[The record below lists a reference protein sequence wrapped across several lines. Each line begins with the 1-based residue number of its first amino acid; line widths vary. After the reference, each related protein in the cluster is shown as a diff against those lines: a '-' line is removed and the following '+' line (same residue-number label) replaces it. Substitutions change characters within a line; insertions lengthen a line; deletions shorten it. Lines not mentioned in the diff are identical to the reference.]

1 MKGVHP
7 METLRFSNFLDPYIQ
22 TMPDSMQDGMLYRL
36 TYAENLTR
44 LTFYVTFPQL
54 VPATDFFSLEKTL
67 QQALEIETVRIA
79 PNYAA
84 TLCQTAYFP
93 ELLQLLKR
101 EQPVVNGFFDHAQIQ
116 QDGQCWTI
124 TLKNGGYEIVQR
136 YHVAEQLQ
144 NLLQRLFSVS
154 IKVEILG
161 EAAVS
166 TESYQQMQETA
177 EKTVSKHTEQ
187 LQATAPTKSSDKADP
202 AKSKPVALSVELE
215 NVVPGSATLIK
226 GRTIRDNPISIT

>member
-7 METLRFSNFLDPYIQ
+7 METLRFSDFLDSYIQ

-54 VPATDFFSLEKTL
+54 VPANDLFSLEKTL

-116 QDGQCWTI
+116 QDGQNWTI
-124 TLKNGGYEIVQR
+124 TLKNGG
-136 YHVAEQLQ
+136 
-144 NLLQRLFSVS
+144 
-154 IKVEILG
+154 
-161 EAAVS
+161 
-166 TESYQQMQETA
+166 
-177 EKTVSKHTEQ
+177 
-187 LQATAPTKSSDKADP
+187 
-202 AKSKPVALSVELE
+202 
-215 NVVPGSATLIK
+215 
-226 GRTIRDNPISIT
+226 

>member
-1 MKGVHP
+1 
-7 METLRFSNFLDPYIQ
+7 
-22 TMPDSMQDGMLYRL
+22 MLYRL

-101 EQPVVNGFFDHAQIQ
+101 
-116 QDGQCWTI
+116 
-124 TLKNGGYEIVQR
+124 
-136 YHVAEQLQ
+136 
-144 NLLQRLFSVS
+144 
-154 IKVEILG
+154 
-161 EAAVS
+161 AAP
-166 TESYQQMQETA
+166 
-177 EKTVSKHTEQ
+177 
-187 LQATAPTKSSDKADP
+187 L
-202 AKSKPVALSVELE
+202 
-215 NVVPGSATLIK
+215 
-226 GRTIRDNPISIT
+226 